1 MIVLNIIKLNATLIN
16 CFMIFKTYAAFI
28 ISATFRTNIT
38 TTNTTT
44 DNFIYFIFTYN
55 HSFINHLNMMDIG
68 YTRHITKDN

>member
-1 MIVLNIIKLNATLIN
+1 MIVLNIIKLNSILIN

-28 ISATFRTNIT
+28 ISATLRTNIT

-44 DNFIYFIFTYN
+44 DNFIYFIFTNN

-68 YTRHITKDN
+68 YTRHITEDN